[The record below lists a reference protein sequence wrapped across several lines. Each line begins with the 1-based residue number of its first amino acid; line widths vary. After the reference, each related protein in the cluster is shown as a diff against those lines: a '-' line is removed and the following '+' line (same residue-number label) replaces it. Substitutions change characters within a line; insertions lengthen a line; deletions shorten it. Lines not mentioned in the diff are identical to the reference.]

1 MLQIEAHFCTKSE
14 QHRKSP
20 LQCYQA
26 TLMVAAA
33 TGVHV
38 AEIAPGQGKTVD
50 ILLAAYWLKH
60 RRQQT
65 SLVATLNDG
74 LRVQMQLLASLY
86 CPELQLV
93 IVEIVHLNA
102 DMGFQVAFIDE
113 ADAILESHLFHLK
126 LG

>member
-1 MLQIEAHFCTKSE
+1 MLQIEAYFCTRNE
-14 QHRKSP
+14 QHRRSP

-33 TGVHV
+33 SGVHV

-50 ILLAAYWLKH
+50 ILLAAYWLKTKH
-60 RRQQT
+60 KKT
-65 SLVATLNDG
+65 SIVATLNEG
-74 LRVQMQLLASLY
+74 LRVQMQLLASAY
-86 CPELQLV
+86 CPELQLQ